1 MRTQNE
7 QATLF
12 ATLHIKRNPLILF
25 NVWDAGSAKAIEASG
40 AQAIATGSKSVALA
54 HGFEDG
60 QTLPLA
66 LVVTNLQRIV
76 RSVTLPV
83 TLDFEGG
90 YAETVE
96 DLKETVGQVIKAGAV
111 GINFE
116 DQIVGGSG
124 LYTIGA
130 QAARISA
137 IREVAGQMGVSLFIN
152 ARTDIFLKMRP
163 NPPGAEAINEAIQR
177 AVAYAEAGASGL
189 FIPGLADLDQI
200 RTVCEQ
206 SPLPVNVMM
215 LPGMPTPKQLV
226 EVGVAR
232 ISYGPA
238 PYLQMMKGLE
248 AAGRAALSLE

>member
-1 MRTQNE
+1 
-7 QATLF
+7 
-12 ATLHIKRNPLILF
+12 
-25 NVWDAGSAKAIEASG
+25 
-40 AQAIATGSKSVALA
+40 
-54 HGFEDG
+54 
-60 QTLPLA
+60 
-66 LVVTNLQRIV
+66 
-76 RSVTLPV
+76 
-83 TLDFEGG
+83 
-90 YAETVE
+90 
-96 DLKETVGQVIKAGAV
+96 
-111 GINFE
+111 
-116 DQIVGGSG
+116 
-124 LYTIGA
+124 
-130 QAARISA
+130 
-137 IREVAGQMGVSLFIN
+137 
-152 ARTDIFLKMRP
+152 MRP